1 MAYDQGVAPL
11 GVGAGQAKIGEL
23 NIGIQGLIQLL
34 ETHLGMTGQDIHHA
48 MRIQGYMQ
56 AMETLLDKKGAA
68 FFKASFE
75 SDAWSSAKQMLDWR
89 DELVD
94 LEVRSCFVESESVNS
109 FVYLPF
115 HDLDEVG

>member
-1 MAYDQGVAPL
+1 MKICFDMAYDQGVAPL

-75 SDAWSSAKQMLDWR
+75 SDAWSSAKQM
-89 DELVD
+89 
-94 LEVRSCFVESESVNS
+94 ESVNS